1 MKHKQAIANI
11 LIYLVFLGFFI
22 WISYSIITHYTTTQ
36 ALINQAEIK
45 IKTPVSG
52 PGSLSGYQASKIG
65 ESDIIEFRNHL
76 SSIFPCFCAT
86 IILYAPVAM
95 ILFMIGFATALG
107 ASYNPY
113 SKMVP
118 FARGLIQFIDSI
130 PLVLWVFLAVII
142 VFRVSHSDWGPQ
154 LSIFYYPV
162 LSLSYGMVLIVI
174 FFQQN
179 RRIIDEIQSSN
190 ILKSE
195 IVSGVNTGSII
206 WRMFRFHFA
215 RTIMV
220 RQLIYAFLYILL
232 FDYCLMYI
240 FENFRQTA
248 WALTPLTVKAGLFF
262 KRLEYFKSIDKNEL
276 IQIYSHLHASAL
288 FLILLLAL
296 ICFFILF
303 YFFDR
308 KDIIND

>member
-1 MKHKQAIANI
+1 
-11 LIYLVFLGFFI
+11 
-22 WISYSIITHYTTTQ
+22 
-36 ALINQAEIK
+36 
-45 IKTPVSG
+45 
-52 PGSLSGYQASKIG
+52 
-65 ESDIIEFRNHL
+65 
-76 SSIFPCFCAT
+76 
-86 IILYAPVAM
+86 
-95 ILFMIGFATALG
+95 
-107 ASYNPY
+107 
-113 SKMVP
+113 
-118 FARGLIQFIDSI
+118 
-130 PLVLWVFLAVII
+130 
-142 VFRVSHSDWGPQ
+142 
-154 LSIFYYPV
+154 
-162 LSLSYGMVLIVI
+162 
-174 FFQQN
+174 
-179 RRIIDEIQSSN
+179 
-190 ILKSE
+190 
-195 IVSGVNTGSII
+195 VNTGSII